1 MAARRWGLNTRIAA
15 ALLALGLAMLAVLA
29 AYRTRLDRI
38 EAVEAA
44 RAVGLRKAQKLAET
58 LVSPLYELS
67 MPSVES
73 ALRGEFDDPAV
84 VQIAVY
90 ENPEKPPLAVF
101 RRVGDAVERASE
113 LGSDPQDL
121 RFDYSVTRQAEGLGG
136 EVLGIVSVWTCPAA
150 TLQALS
156 LRTQRRLGEESI
168 FVLILVVAAYLSLR
182 RLVVVPIGRVTAA
195 LQRTAESVRSEED
208 MDAVAQGLEESLGSM
223 RAGSVEFARWLEGLQ
238 ALVAALVRRQSELE
252 RILQSVLGTIS
263 VTDVRTQR
271 LKYVNDEWH
280 EKLSMCAE
288 DGRLLDGWIERF
300 VHPDDRETV
309 AGALRDVLLRRE
321 RVGPF
326 ITRQL
331 LEDGSV
337 RWWRWIAAPLDFN
350 AEGRVAVVVKHALDI
365 TDLRRLQ
372 EELERANTV
381 LEETVEERTRELLA
395 TNREL
400 ESFAYSVSHDL
411 RAPLRSI
418 NGFGRILIEDHAD
431 KLNEDGLDCV
441 RRMVAAAEKLGELVD
456 ALLHLSRITRAE
468 VRRQPVDVSALAA
481 ELVGELWEGSPE
493 RQVTVDVAPGLT
505 VRADPVLTRSLLQ
518 NLLSNAWKYTRGT
531 PEARIEVGPCT
542 VDGRPGFFVRD
553 NGVGF
558 DASQLEKAVQPFQR
572 LNSDNEFEGLGVG
585 LATVQRIVAR
595 HGGKLEVDSA
605 PGQGAEFRVTLE
617 SGPSGPRD

>member
-15 ALLALGLAMLAVLA
+15 ALLALGLAMLAALA

-90 ENPEKPPLAVF
+90 EDPGKPPLAVF
-101 RRVGDAVERASE
+101 RREGDAVERASE
-113 LGSDPQDL
+113 LRSHPTDL
-121 RFDYSVTRQAEGLGG
+121 RFDYSVTRQTPGSSG
-136 EVLGIVSVWTCPAA
+136 EVLGVVSVWTSPE
-150 TLQALS
+150 QALAAMAE
-156 LRTQRRLGEESI
+156 RTRRRLLEEAAV
-168 FVLILVVAAYLSLR
+168 VLILVASTFLLLR
-182 RLVVVPIGRVTAA
+182 RLVVLPMGRVTRT
-195 LQRTAESVRSEED
+195 LGQTAESVHAEED
-208 MDAVAQGLEESLGSM
+208 LDVVAKGLEESLGSM

-252 RILQSVLGTIS
+252 RILQCVLGTIS

-271 LKYVNDEWH
+271 LQYVNEEWH
-280 EKLSMCAE
+280 EKLGMCAE
-288 DGRLLDGWIERF
+288 DGRLLDDWFEPF

-309 AGALRDVLLRRE
+309 AGAFRGVLEQRARG
-321 RVGPF
+321 GPF

-337 RWWRWIAAPLDFN
+337 RWWRWIAAPLDFDE
-350 AEGRVAVVVKHALDI
+350 EGRVVLVVMHALDI

-381 LEETVEERTRELLA
+381 LEETVEERTRELVA
-395 TNREL
+395 ANREL

-418 NGFGRILIEDHAD
+418 NGFGKILIEDHAD

-456 ALLHLSRITRAE
+456 AMLHLSRITRAE
-468 VRRQPVDVSALAA
+468 VRRQPVDLSALAA
-481 ELVGELWEGSPE
+481 ELIGELWEGSPE
-493 RQVTVDVAPGLT
+493 RQVAVEVAPGLT
-505 VRADPVLTRSLLQ
+505 VRADPVLTRALLQ
-518 NLLSNAWKYTRGT
+518 NLLSNAWKYTCRR
-531 PEARIEVGPCT
+531 PDARIEVGPCA
-542 VDGRPGFFVRD
+542 VEGRPGFFVRD

-558 DASQLEKAVQPFQR
+558 DSSQLEKALKPFQR
-572 LNSDNEFEGLGVG
+572 LHSDNEFEGLGVG

-595 HGGKLEVDSA
+595 HGGRLEVDAA

-617 SGPSGPRD
+617 SGPKA